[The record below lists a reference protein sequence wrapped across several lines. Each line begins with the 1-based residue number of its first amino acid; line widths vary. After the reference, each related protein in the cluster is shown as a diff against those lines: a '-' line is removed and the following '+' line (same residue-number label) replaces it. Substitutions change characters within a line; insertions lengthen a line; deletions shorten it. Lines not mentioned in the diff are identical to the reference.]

1 MDIPDKSARRQG
13 YATEALGLFIQY
25 LKGNGI
31 KEIYT
36 QTWSGN
42 LRMIGLAHKLGFKE
56 TNRKCDIRMVRN
68 EKYDGLTFKLIE

>member
-1 MDIPDKSARRQG
+1 MDIPDKDVRRQG
-13 YATEALGLFIQY
+13 YATETLGLFIQY

-42 LRMIGLAHKLGFKE
+42 LRIIGLAHKLGFKE
-56 TNRKCDIRMVRN
+56 INRKYYIRMVRN